1 MRLSPYYRDWYLGV
15 LGTAYRL
22 AGDYD
27 EAIAAYDKRRE
38 RNPHSTMPYLGLA
51 LVYSEV
57 GRDKE
62 ARAAASE
69 VLKRNPKI
77 SLNQVRNRLPYQN
90 PAEVDRIIAALRKA
104 GLPD

>member
-1 MRLSPYYRDWYLGV
+1 LARTLTYAGRPEETIELTKKAMRLSPYYPDWYLGV
-15 LGTAYRL
+15 SGTAYRL

-27 EAIAAYDKRRE
+27 EAIAAHDKRRE

-62 ARAAASE
+62 ARAKS
-69 VLKRNPKI
+69 
-77 SLNQVRNRLPYQN
+77 QDF
-90 PAEVDRIIAALRKA
+90 AESDKE
-104 GLPD
+104 

>member
-1 MRLSPYYRDWYLGV
+1 MRLSPYYPDWYLGV
-15 LGTAYRL
+15 SGTAYRL

-62 ARAAASE
+62 ARAKS
-69 VLKRNPKI
+69 
-77 SLNQVRNRLPYQN
+77 QDF
-90 PAEVDRIIAALRKA
+90 AESDKE
-104 GLPD
+104 